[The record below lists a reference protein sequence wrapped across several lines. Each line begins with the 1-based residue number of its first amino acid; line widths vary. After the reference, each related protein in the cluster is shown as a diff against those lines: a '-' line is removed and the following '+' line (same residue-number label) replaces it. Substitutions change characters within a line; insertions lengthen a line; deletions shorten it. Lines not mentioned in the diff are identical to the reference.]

1 MGALMIGFL
10 LLPGRGEREREK
22 NEQLSLFCP
31 HGDELHDIEK
41 LFIEYAWVFYTKAAA
56 PRDAAQRAPGGRRLG
71 GLEPSGPPTQAEL
84 PVLRVATTFQR
95 SSVQPT
101 LAISESISSVHIS
114 ICTY

>member
-1 MGALMIGFL
+1 MIGFL

-22 NEQLSLFCP
+22 NEQVSLFCP

-71 GLEPSGPPTQAEL
+71 GLEPSGPKLLRTGPKAADSETEL
-84 PVLRVATTFQR
+84 EAPATR
-95 SSVQPT
+95 RPSGIRI
-101 LAISESISSVHIS
+101 A
-114 ICTY
+114 